1 MDWAKFFYSYRDHV
15 ICCRAVRRDSGAF
28 RAIAEIAR
36 FYCDIPIIVEHSP
49 HNVLFLTSDQS
60 IFYMLRRAEY
70 LIDDA
75 LKGISDPEKVA
86 FSK

>member
-1 MDWAKFFYSYRDHV
+1 MDRIKFFYSYRDHV
-15 ICCRAVRRDSGAF
+15 VCCRAVQKDSGAF

-36 FYCDIPIIVEHSP
+36 FHCDIPIIVEHSP
-49 HNVLFLTSDQS
+49 HNVLFLESVQA
-60 IFYMLRRAEY
+60 IYYMLSRAEY

-75 LKGISDPEKVA
+75 LKGISDSEKVA